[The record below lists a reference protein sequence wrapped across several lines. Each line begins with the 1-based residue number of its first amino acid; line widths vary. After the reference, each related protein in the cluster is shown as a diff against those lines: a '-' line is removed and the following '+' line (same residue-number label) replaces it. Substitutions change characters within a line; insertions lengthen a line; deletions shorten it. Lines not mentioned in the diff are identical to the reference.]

1 MHFITHADYLQ
12 CWNGHTLFSKRSW
25 KIGNLSNCT
34 SYLLDPWPVTC
45 SVWRSFLCFQIIKLS
60 QTLPLPRLS
69 HRMPCCLTSVPV
81 GNTYTTNAAK
91 CFALSAYIQFIN
103 VNHCPL
109 KWDGL
114 FCLHPAF
121 LHYGICGRR
130 AFLPRFIVHGGINPM
145 KHSKLGDLILEVGL
159 QHCTISAAVCWRWG
173 CSTACKATVL
183 RHTVLR

>member
-1 MHFITHADYLQ
+1 M
-12 CWNGHTLFSKRSW
+12 
-25 KIGNLSNCT
+25 LS
-34 SYLLDPWPVTC
+34 LEVV
-45 SVWRSFLCFQIIKLS
+45 SVIQIIRMNLS

-81 GNTYTTNAAK
+81 GNTYTTYAAK
-91 CFALSAYIQFIN
+91 CFALTAYIQFVN

-114 FCLHPAF
+114 FCLHPTF

-130 AFLPRFIVHGGINPM
+130 AFLPHFIVHGGINPM

-159 QHCTISAAVCWRWG
+159 QHCTTSAAVCWRWG
-173 CSTACKATVL
+173 CSTACKANVL
-183 RHTVLR
+183 RHTVLW